1 MNPKATVFGS
11 KIEKSAF
18 ASVQSQWS
26 DRFNIYL
33 SLPFSNIIDF
43 MNGELSSKEKDTLLK
58 TSVDFTLAN
67 KKEDKPILSVEFD
80 GIGCG
85 FDKDGVYVPTV
96 DFQKIDP
103 CRKLKLDLKL
113 RVCKSANYPLVV
125 VSYDELTHIS
135 QQEQITVLDGIIGQ
149 ILSRLWMA
157 SSAGKKTASDLIRF
171 AKSLSSPGRDE
182 ALEFIGIDTEFITQ
196 IQWNPVF
203 KRAAELLEEVV
214 QKGHCHRWGSHYL
227 THPRYGKDAPEQ
239 VGVKVTAE
247 TPSGERSTTVW
258 LRNVNTS
265 NIDVTELAELI
276 GRIRVFTEILAATPE
291 PKEVL
296 ERNPE

>member
-1 MNPKATVFGS
+1 MKPKATVFGS

-18 ASVQSQWS
+18 ASVQSRWS

-43 MNGELSSKEKDTLLK
+43 VDADLPPKEKDTLLK

-67 KKEDKPILSVEFD
+67 KKADKPILSVEFD

-96 DFQKIDP
+96 DYQHIDP
-103 CRKLKLDLKL
+103 YRKLKLDLKL
-113 RVCKSANYPLVV
+113 RVSKAAGYPLVV
-125 VSYDELTHIS
+125 VSYDELKQIS
-135 QQEQITVLDGIIGQ
+135 AQEQITVLDGIIGQ
-149 ILSRLWMA
+149 ILSRLWFA
-157 SSAGKKTASDLIRF
+157 SPGGRKTASGLIQF
-171 AKSLSSPGRDE
+171 AETLASPGREE

-203 KRAAELLEEVV
+203 KRAAELLEEAV
-214 QKGHCHRWGSHYL
+214 QKGLCQRWGTRYL
-227 THPRYGKDAPEQ
+227 THPRFGQDAPEN
-239 VGVKVTAE
+239 VGVTVTAD
-247 TPSGERSTTVW
+247 TPNGERSTTVW

-265 NIDVTELAELI
+265 GIDVTELAELI
-276 GRIRVFTEILAATPE
+276 GRIRVFSDLLAT
-291 PKEVL
+291 V
-296 ERNPE
+296 